1 MTRTRKL
8 RRNVIEERY
17 APVIAAL
24 YGGCGCSRARSPHH
38 LRVRRHRRDS
48 SAASPS
54 TNATLGPPD
63 GHVYEI
69 AELSING
76 ALVGLM
82 YTLIALGIVLVF
94 KSSGIANLAQGRH
107 RHAGCVPGLGVFWP
121 CWVRRSGSGSR
132 SSSSPCS
139 SSGRGIE
146 RVALRRMIGQPV
158 IMVIMLT
165 LGLEILLRGLAPA
178 LFGPVKK
185 RLDIGIDN
193 APVILGPIL
202 IDRAYLISGAVA
214 LALVGLSLLFFRSRQ
229 GIMLRAVSD
238 DQTASWSVG
247 IPVER
252 AIGISWGLA
261 GVAAAAGRHPVGL
274 HPGCRLDAVAAADQ
288 GAGGGDPRRTRQHC
302 WRAGGGRRAR
312 HPGECGARSTSSASA
327 FRARAM
333 LSPRS

>member
-1 MTRTRKL
+1 MDT
-8 RRNVIEERY
+8 I
-17 APVIAAL
+17 
-24 YGGCGCSRARSPHH
+24 
-38 LRVRRHRRDS
+38 
-48 SAASPS
+48 
-54 TNATLGPPD
+54 
-63 GHVYEI
+63 YEI

-94 KSSGIANLAQGRH
+94 KSSGIANLAQG
-107 RHAGCVPGLGVFWP
+107 AVAMLGAYLAWASLALLGAPVWVGIPLVF
-121 CWVRRSGSGSR
+121 VAMFFV
-132 SSSSPCS
+132 
-139 SSGRGIE
+139 GRGIE

-165 LGLEILLRGLAPA
+165 LGLEIFLRGLAPA

-214 LALVGLSLLFFRSRQ
+214 LALVGLSLLFFRSRL

-261 GVAAAAGRHPVGL
+261 GVAAAAGGILWGSIQGVDWTLSLLLIKALAVAILGGLDSIVGL
-274 HPGCRLDAVAAADQ
+274 LVAGIVLGILENVAPVYLERF
-288 GAGGGDPRRTRQHC
+288 GISGTRDVVASLVILLTVIV
-302 WRAGGGRRAR
+302 RPYGLFGREDIERV
-312 HPGECGARSTSSASA
+312 
-327 FRARAM
+327 
-333 LSPRS
+333 

>member
-1 MTRTRKL
+1 MDT
-8 RRNVIEERY
+8 
-17 APVIAAL
+17 
-24 YGGCGCSRARSPHH
+24 
-38 LRVRRHRRDS
+38 
-48 SAASPS
+48 
-54 TNATLGPPD
+54 
-63 GHVYEI
+63 VYEI

-94 KSSGIANLAQGRH
+94 KSSGIANLAQG
-107 RHAGCVPGLGVFWP
+107 AVAMLGAYLAWAALALLGAPVWVGIPVVF
-121 CWVRRSGSGSR
+121 VAMFFV
-132 SSSSPCS
+132 
-139 SSGRGIE
+139 GRGIE

-178 LFGPVKK
+178 VFGPVKK

-202 IDRAYLISGAVA
+202 IDRAYLVSGAVA

-252 AIGISWGLA
+252 AIGMSWGLA
-261 GVAAAAGRHPVGL
+261 GVAAAAGGILWGSIQGVDWTL
-274 HPGCRLDAVAAADQ
+274 SLLLIKALAVAILGGLDSIV
-288 GAGGGDPRRTRQHC
+288 GVLVAGVVLGILENVAPVYLERFGISGTRDVVASLVILLTVIV
-302 WRAGGGRRAR
+302 RPYGLFGREDIERV
-312 HPGECGARSTSSASA
+312 
-327 FRARAM
+327 
-333 LSPRS
+333 

>member
-1 MTRTRKL
+1 MDT
-8 RRNVIEERY
+8 I
-17 APVIAAL
+17 
-24 YGGCGCSRARSPHH
+24 
-38 LRVRRHRRDS
+38 
-48 SAASPS
+48 
-54 TNATLGPPD
+54 
-63 GHVYEI
+63 YEI

-94 KSSGIANLAQGRH
+94 KSSGIANLAQG
-107 RHAGCVPGLGVFWP
+107 AVAMLGAYLAWASLALLGAPVWVGIPLVF
-121 CWVRRSGSGSR
+121 VAMFFV
-132 SSSSPCS
+132 
-139 SSGRGIE
+139 GRGIE

-185 RLDIGIDN
+185 CLDIGIDN

-261 GVAAAAGRHPVGL
+261 GVAAAAGGILWGSIQGVDWTL
-274 HPGCRLDAVAAADQ
+274 SLLLIKALAVAILGGLDSIV
-288 GAGGGDPRRTRQHC
+288 GVLVAGVVLGILENVAPVYLERFGISGTRDVVASLVILLTVIV
-302 WRAGGGRRAR
+302 RPYGLFGREDIERV
-312 HPGECGARSTSSASA
+312 
-327 FRARAM
+327 
-333 LSPRS
+333 

>member
-1 MTRTRKL
+1 MDT
-8 RRNVIEERY
+8 
-17 APVIAAL
+17 
-24 YGGCGCSRARSPHH
+24 
-38 LRVRRHRRDS
+38 
-48 SAASPS
+48 
-54 TNATLGPPD
+54 
-63 GHVYEI
+63 VYEI

-94 KSSGIANLAQGRH
+94 KSSGIANLAQG
-107 RHAGCVPGLGVFWP
+107 AVAMLGAYLAWAALALLGAPVWVGIPLVF
-121 CWVRRSGSGSR
+121 VAMFFV
-132 SSSSPCS
+132 
-139 SSGRGIE
+139 GRGIE

-178 LFGPVKK
+178 VFGPVKK

-202 IDRAYLISGAVA
+202 IDRAYLVSGAVA

-261 GVAAAAGRHPVGL
+261 GVAAAAGGILWGSIQGVDWTL
-274 HPGCRLDAVAAADQ
+274 SLLLIKALAVAILGGLDSIV
-288 GAGGGDPRRTRQHC
+288 GVLVAGVVLGILENVAPVYLERFGISGTRDVVASLVILLTVIV
-302 WRAGGGRRAR
+302 RPYGLFGREDIERV
-312 HPGECGARSTSSASA
+312 
-327 FRARAM
+327 
-333 LSPRS
+333 

>member
-1 MTRTRKL
+1 MET
-8 RRNVIEERY
+8 I
-17 APVIAAL
+17 
-24 YGGCGCSRARSPHH
+24 
-38 LRVRRHRRDS
+38 
-48 SAASPS
+48 
-54 TNATLGPPD
+54 
-63 GHVYEI
+63 YEI

-94 KSSGIANLAQGRH
+94 KSSGIANLAQG
-107 RHAGCVPGLGVFWP
+107 AIAMLGAYLAWAALALLGAPV
-121 CWVRRSGSGSR
+121 WVGI
-132 SSSSPCS
+132 PLVAVAMFFV
-139 SSGRGIE
+139 GRGIE
-146 RVALRRMIGQPV
+146 RLALRRMIGQPV

-202 IDRAYLISGAVA
+202 IDRAYLISGVVA
-214 LALVGLSLLFFRSRQ
+214 LALVGVAVLFFATRQ
-229 GIMLRAVSD
+229 GVMLRAVSD

-261 GVAAAAGRHPVGL
+261 GVAGAAGGILWGSVQGVDWTL
-274 HPGCRLDAVAAADQ
+274 SLLLIKALAVAILGGLDSIVGVLVAGLVLGILENVAPVYLERIGISGTRDVVASLVILLTVIVRPYGLLGRADIE
-288 GAGGGDPRRTRQHC
+288 RV
-302 WRAGGGRRAR
+302 
-312 HPGECGARSTSSASA
+312 
-327 FRARAM
+327 
-333 LSPRS
+333 

>member
-1 MTRTRKL
+1 MDT
-8 RRNVIEERY
+8 I
-17 APVIAAL
+17 
-24 YGGCGCSRARSPHH
+24 
-38 LRVRRHRRDS
+38 
-48 SAASPS
+48 
-54 TNATLGPPD
+54 
-63 GHVYEI
+63 YEI

-94 KSSGIANLAQGRH
+94 KSSGIANLAQG
-107 RHAGCVPGLGVFWP
+107 AIAMVGAYLTWAALVLLGAPV
-121 CWVRRSGSGSR
+121 WVGI
-132 SSSSPCS
+132 PLVVVAMFFV
-139 SSGRGIE
+139 GRAIE

-178 LFGPVKK
+178 LFGPTKK

-247 IPVER
+247 IRVER
-252 AIGISWGLA
+252 AIGMSWGLA
-261 GVAAAAGRHPVGL
+261 GVAAAAGGILWGSIQGVDWTL
-274 HPGCRLDAVAAADQ
+274 SLLLIKALAVAILGGLDSIV
-288 GAGGGDPRRTRQHC
+288 GVLVAGVVLGILENVAPVYLERFGISGTRDVVASLVILLTVIV
-302 WRAGGGRRAR
+302 RPYGLFGREDIERV
-312 HPGECGARSTSSASA
+312 
-327 FRARAM
+327 
-333 LSPRS
+333 